1 VILKTFSNFNT
12 SSIFL
17 ADEEEH
23 WSLTLYTY
31 IDSPGS
37 LTTDVY
43 VLMKGHLGRTGSII
57 LKNTEP
63 LKSGSV
69 RKFNFNLQNNNLGK
83 LESIEISIP
92 PPEHESY
99 NWHLYKVK

>member
-1 VILKTFSNFNT
+1 VILKTFSNSNT
-12 SSIFL
+12 SFIFL

-23 WSLTLYTY
+23 WSLTLYKY

-63 LKSGSV
+63 RRGYQ
-69 RKFNFNLQNNNLGK
+69 RRNFFENR
-83 LESIEISIP
+83 
-92 PPEHESY
+92 HR
-99 NWHLYKVK
+99 V